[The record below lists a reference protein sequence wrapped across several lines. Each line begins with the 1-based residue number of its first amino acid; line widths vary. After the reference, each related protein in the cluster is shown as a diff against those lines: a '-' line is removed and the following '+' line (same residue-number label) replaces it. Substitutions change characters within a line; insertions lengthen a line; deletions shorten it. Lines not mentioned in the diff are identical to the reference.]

1 MFAIIIG
8 IILIILIFLWYMWF
22 LQKKNA
28 STLNKLKDQ
37 TEQLK
42 KAKLDDKIE
51 KLEKMKLAG
60 ASSDRFNQLKDD
72 YKKQTDQNFSDIL
85 TQMRTAEYRNTEFK
99 VFGSSS
105 LLKKTNTE
113 VADFEK
119 KLSEIS
125 KGFDDLLVS
134 NERNATHSEELQKN
148 YQSLRK
154 QVLTQSFNYGSATDK
169 LEDELSEIANLLDK
183 EKQLTNK
190 GDHIEASQY
199 LDDIKLKL
207 GLITDQLKVIEPLF
221 HDLNEVF
228 PGQIDEIKRVY
239 QKLVKQYFQFQDDI
253 VQLISETQDEID
265 ESNTKLGELNFNA
278 VNTKNEDIKQRIDD
292 LYETLTVEIDGKKD
306 VLKEQ
311 KPVLDY
317 LNHAVFQH
325 NRLDTRIQKLQEGY
339 ILTDKTVKTFNDNFT
354 MLNEVRQEYDA
365 DVQRIAD
372 KKAVFSAVR
381 NDFKEIVKHLDDIE
395 ASEKTIND
403 DLNQMLSSEQIARNS
418 VDDYAK
424 RLEIQKKMVEQ
435 LRLNGLPDDYLDY
448 FYMVYDEINKLY
460 DELDAKQINMED
472 ISKQV
477 IVTQEDLSN
486 LVEKTKKLK
495 YNVVLTEKLLQ
506 YANRYANK
514 NPEFTDQLV
523 RARSL
528 FDNDYNYDEAT
539 EVISKALESV
549 ESGSVARIKET
560 ITA

>member
-1 MFAIIIG
+1 
-8 IILIILIFLWYMWF
+8 MWF

-207 GLITDQLKVIEPLF
+207 GLITDQLRVIEPLF

-265 ESNTKLGELNFNA
+265 ESNTKLGELNFDA

>member
-1 MFAIIIG
+1 
-8 IILIILIFLWYMWF
+8 MWF

-265 ESNTKLGELNFNA
+265 ESNTKLGELNFDA